1 MLNFDLNLNLN
12 LAMHKIILTL
22 LIIPLLACSTVQD
35 VTAPITGAVDKIITQ
50 PKSQK
55 GFFNFD
61 YEESTGKL
69 FIEVD
74 KLDTE
79 FLYVNSLAAG
89 VGSNDIGLDRGQ
101 LGDGRV
107 VKFVKYGPKLLLVQ
121 PNYEYR
127 AVSDNEAEA
136 TSVEQAFAQSV
147 LWGFKI
153 ASSTAGR
160 HRIDMTPFLLRDAHN
175 VVGRL
180 ARRKQGS
187 YKVDN
192 NRSAIYPAM
201 CKAFPKNT
209 EMEATITF
217 VGNPKGEW
225 IRSVT
230 PTPAAV
236 TVRMHHSFIELPDD
250 EYQPRVFDPR
260 SGYNV
265 VSFHDYATPIQ
276 ESLVKRYI
284 PRHRLEKKN
293 PEAAISEP
301 VEPIIYY
308 VDRGAPE
315 PIKSA
320 LIEGASW
327 WNQAY
332 EAAGYKDAF
341 IVKEMPADAD
351 PMDVRYNLIQ
361 WVHRSTRGWSYGA
374 SVRDPRTG
382 EIIKGHVSLGSL
394 RVRQDFLIAQGLLSP
409 YEKGAVN
416 PDDKMM
422 QMALARLR
430 QLSAHEVGHTL
441 GLAHNFSASVNDRAS
456 VMDYPHP
463 YITVGTNGELN
474 FENAYDVGIGEW
486 DKRTIIYGYQDFP
499 TNTNEAAA
507 LKNIIDENNSLGLKY
522 ISDRDARPAYGA
534 HPTGHLWDN
543 GPNAAKELLRL
554 LDVRNKALDK
564 FGENSIRNNTP
575 MATLENVL
583 VPLYLAH
590 RYQVEGTVKLIGGVD
605 YNFANKGDGQTIAKV
620 VSASQQK
627 EALQALLQTLD
638 PSNLSLPERILEMIP
653 PQPMGYQ
660 RDRELFKIHTG
671 MTFDPLGAAEAAAA
685 HTINMLLQKERLARI
700 IEQHARDNS
709 QLSLNKFLST
719 LAVNINAKDGYS
731 PVEEEIARSIEKLFM
746 MRLLGIAASEEGNQ
760 QVNAV
765 ALLKINEIAELMSRA
780 GKSSADPKEQ
790 AHYLYLL
797 QKVAAFRLN
806 PGSFKLPASPSLPDG
821 SPIGCTH

>member
-1 MLNFDLNLNLN
+1 MNKF
-12 LAMHKIILTL
+12 ILTIFL
-22 LIIPLLACSTVQD
+22 LPILACGTVQD
-35 VTAPITGAVDKIITQ
+35 VTAPVQNAAKAVTNKITNN
-50 PKSQK
+50 K
-55 GFFNFD
+55 GYFNFD
-61 YEESTGKL
+61 YEESSGKL
-69 FIEVD
+69 FLVVD

-79 FLYVNSLAAG
+79 FLYVNSLSAG
-89 VGSNDIGLDRGQ
+89 IGSNDIGLDRGQ
-101 LGDGRV
+101 LGNTRI

-121 PNYEYR
+121 PNYDYR
-127 AVSDNEAEA
+127 AVSDNEAEKK
-136 TSVEQAFAQSV
+136 SVEQAFAQSV
-147 LWGFKI
+147 LGGFKI
-153 ASSTAGR
+153 ESSVGGK
-160 HRIDMTPFLLRDAHN
+160 HRIDMTKFLLRDAHN
-175 VVGRL
+175 VTGRL
-180 ARRKQGS
+180 ARNKQGN
-187 YKVDN
+187 YKVDA
-192 NRSAIYPAM
+192 NRSAIYPDM

-209 EMEATITF
+209 ELEATVTF
-217 VGNPKGEW
+217 VGQPKGGL

-230 PTPAAV
+230 PSADAV

-250 EYQPRVFDPR
+250 DYEPRVFDPR
-260 SGYNV
+260 SGYNAM
-265 VSFHDYATPIQ
+265 SFHDYATPIQ

-293 PEAAISEP
+293 PEAAVSEP

-315 PIKSA
+315 PVKSA

-361 WVHRSTRGWSYGA
+361 WVHRSTRGWSYGS

-422 QMALARLR
+422 QMALMRLR
-430 QLSAHEVGHTL
+430 QLSAHEVGHTI
-441 GLAHNFSASVNDRAS
+441 GLAHNFASSVNDRAS

-463 YITVGTNGELN
+463 YISVGGDGELD
-474 FENAYDVGIGEW
+474 FTNAYDVGIGAW
-486 DKRTIIYGYQDFP
+486 DKRTIMYGYMDFP
-499 TNTNEAAA
+499 EGTDEAAA
-507 LKNIIDENNSLGLKY
+507 LKEILDENNRMGLKY

-543 GPNAAKELLRL
+543 GPNAAQELSRL
-554 LDVRNKALDK
+554 LQVRKQALAK
-564 FGENSIRNNTP
+564 FGENSIRDNTP

-605 YNFANKGDGQTIAKV
+605 YNYANKGDGQTAAKIV
-620 VSASQQK
+620 PAAIQQ
-627 EALQALLQTLD
+627 EALQSLLETLD
-638 PSNLSLPERILEMIP
+638 PTNLSLSNEILELIP

-671 MTFDPLGAAEAAAA
+671 LTFDPLGAAEAAAA
-685 HTINMLLQKERLARI
+685 HTINMLLQKERMARM
-700 IEQHARDNS
+700 IEQHARDGS
-709 QLSLNKFLST
+709 QMSLNEFLSR
-719 LAVNINAKDGYS
+719 LAVALNAKDGYS
-731 PVEEEIARSIEKLFM
+731 PLEQEIARSVEKLFVL
-746 MRLLGIAASEEGNQ
+746 RLLGIAASTEGNQ

-765 ALLKINEIAELMSRA
+765 ALLKINELAELMSRA
-780 GKSSADPKEQ
+780 GKSSSDPKEQ
-790 AHYLYLL
+790 AHYLYLI

-806 PGSFKLPASPSLPDG
+806 PEEFQLPAAPKLPDG
-821 SPIGCTH
+821 SPIGCEGIH

>member
-1 MLNFDLNLNLN
+1 MKKLLFTL
-12 LAMHKIILTL
+12 IIL
-22 LIIPLLACSTVQD
+22 PFFACGTVQEAAKTTTQAVSNIAKKA
-35 VTAPITGAVDKIITQ
+35 VTT
-50 PKSQK
+50 K
-55 GFFNFD
+55 GYFNFD
-61 YEESTGKL
+61 YEESTGKIFL
-69 FIEVD
+69 QVD

-79 FLYVNSLAAG
+79 FLYVNSLSAG
-89 VGSNDIGLDRGQ
+89 IGSNDIGLDRGQ
-101 LGDGRV
+101 LGDDRI

-121 PNYEYR
+121 PNYDYR
-127 AVSDNEAEA
+127 AVSDNEAEKK
-136 TSVEQAFAQSV
+136 SVEQAFAQSV

-153 ASSTAGR
+153 ESSAGGK
-160 HRIDMTPFLLRDAHN
+160 HRIDLTKFLLRDAHN
-175 VVGRL
+175 VAGRL
-180 ARRKQGS
+180 ARSKQGN
-187 YKVDN
+187 YKIDAS
-192 NRSAIYPAM
+192 RSAIYPDM

-209 EMEATITF
+209 ELEATLTF
-217 VGNPKGEW
+217 VGNPKGGL

-230 PTPAAV
+230 PSANAIS
-236 TVRMHHSFIELPDD
+236 VRMHHSFIELPDD
-250 EYQPRVFDPR
+250 DYEPRVFDPR
-260 SGYNV
+260 SGYGA

-284 PRHRLEKKN
+284 PRHRLKKKN
-293 PEAAISEP
+293 PDLALSEP

-315 PIKSA
+315 PVKSA

-361 WVHRSTRGWSYGA
+361 WVHRSTRGWSYGS

-409 YEKGAVN
+409 YEKGAIN

-441 GLAHNFSASVNDRAS
+441 GLSHNFASSVNNRAS

-463 YITVGTNGELN
+463 YIEIGADGQLDFN
-474 FENAYDVGIGEW
+474 NAYDVGIGDW
-486 DKRTIIYGYQDFP
+486 DKRTITYGYKDFP
-499 TNTNEAAA
+499 EDVEEAEE
-507 LKNIIDENNSLGLKY
+507 LKKILDENNRLGLKY

-534 HPTGHLWDN
+534 HPYGHLWDN
-543 GPNAAKELLRL
+543 GPNAAQELTRL
-554 LDVRNKALDK
+554 LKVRKKALAN
-564 FGENSIRNNTP
+564 FGKNSIRDNTP

-590 RYQVEGTVKLIGGVD
+590 RYQVEGTVKMIGGVD
-605 YNFANKGDGQTIAKV
+605 YSYANKGDGQTVAKV
-620 VSASQQK
+620 VSPALQK
-627 EALQALLQTLD
+627 EAFQSLLQTLD
-638 PSNLSLPERILEMIP
+638 PTNLSLPERILRLIP

-671 MTFDPLGAAEAAAA
+671 LTFDPLGAAEAAAG
-685 HTINMLLQKERLARI
+685 HTINMLLQKERLARM
-700 IEQHARDNS
+700 IEQHARDKS
-709 QLSLNKFLST
+709 QLSLNEFLSRM
-719 LAVNINAKDGYS
+719 AVSINAKDGYT
-731 PVEEEIARSIEKLFM
+731 PLEQEIARSIEKLFVL
-746 MRLLGIAASEEGNQ
+746 RLLGLAASEEGNQ

-765 ALLKINEIAELMSRA
+765 ALLKINELAELMSRT

-790 AHYLYLL
+790 AHYLYLI

-806 PGSFKLPASPSLPDG
+806 PADFKLPASPGLPDG
-821 SPIGCTH
+821 SPIGCGGIH

>member
-1 MLNFDLNLNLN
+1 MKKLLF
-12 LAMHKIILTL
+12 TL
-22 LIIPLLACSTVQD
+22 CLLPLFACSTVQQA
-35 VTAPITGAVDKIITQ
+35 TQKTTNAVNSIA
-50 PKSQK
+50 QK
-55 GFFNFD
+55 ATMANGYFNFE
-61 YEESTGKL
+61 YEESSGKL
-69 FIEVD
+69 FLAVD

-79 FLYVNSLAAG
+79 FLYVNSLSAG
-89 VGSNDIGLDRGQ
+89 IGSNDIGLDRGQ
-101 LGDGRV
+101 LGSDRI

-121 PNYEYR
+121 PNYDYR
-127 AVSDNEAEA
+127 AVSDNEAEKK
-136 TSVEQAFAQSV
+136 SVEQAFAQSV
-147 LWGFKI
+147 IWGFKI
-153 ASSTAGR
+153 ESSAGGK
-160 HRIDMTPFLLRDAHN
+160 HRIDMTKFLLRDAHN
-175 VVGRL
+175 VSGRL
-180 ARRKQGS
+180 ARSKQGN
-187 YKVDN
+187 YKIDAS
-192 NRSAIYPAM
+192 RSAIYPAM

-209 EMEATITF
+209 ELEATLTF
-217 VGNPKGEW
+217 VGDPKGGW
-225 IRSVT
+225 IRSVV
-230 PTPAAV
+230 PSADAV
-236 TVRMHHSFIELPDD
+236 SVRMHHSFIELPDD
-250 EYQPRVFDPR
+250 NYEPRLFDPR
-260 SGYNV
+260 SGYGA

-293 PEAAISEP
+293 PEAAMSEP

-315 PIKSA
+315 PVKSA

-361 WVHRSTRGWSYGA
+361 WVHRSTRGWSYGS

-409 YEKGAVN
+409 YEKGAIN

-441 GLAHNFSASVNDRAS
+441 GLSHNFASSVNNRAS

-463 YITVGTNGELN
+463 YITVGAGGELD
-474 FENAYDVGIGEW
+474 FSNAYDVGIGDW
-486 DKRTIIYGYQDFP
+486 DKRTITYGYMDFP
-499 TNTNEAAA
+499 NGTDEQEA
-507 LKNIIDENNSLGLKY
+507 LKDILEENNRLGLKY
-522 ISDRDARPAYGA
+522 VSDRDARPAYGA

-543 GPNAAKELLRL
+543 GPNAAKELTRL
-554 LDVRNKALDK
+554 LEVRRKALAK
-564 FGENSIRNNTP
+564 FGENSIRDNTP

-590 RYQVEGTVKLIGGVD
+590 RYQVEGTVKMIGGVD
-605 YNFANKGDGQTIAKV
+605 YNYANKGDGQTVAKIV
-620 VSASQQK
+620 PAVTQK
-627 EALQALLQTLD
+627 EALKSLLQTLD
-638 PSNLSLPERILEMIP
+638 PANLSLPERILQLIP

-709 QLSLNKFLST
+709 QLSLNELFSRI
-719 LAVNINAKDGYS
+719 AVALNAKDGYT
-731 PVEEEIARSIEKLFM
+731 PLEQEIARSVEKLFVL
-746 MRLLGIAASEEGNQ
+746 RLLGLAASEEGNQ

-765 ALLKINEIAELMSRA
+765 ALLKINEIAELMSRT
-780 GKSSADPKEQ
+780 GKSSSDPKEQ
-790 AHYLYLL
+790 AHYLYLI
-797 QKVAAFRLN
+797 QKLAAFRLN
-806 PGSFKLPASPSLPDG
+806 PGEFKLPATPDLPDG
-821 SPIGCTH
+821 SPIGCDGLH